1 VLARFVEPL
10 TTPQNGFE
18 AAVLAAVQRLKQAE
32 SEGVTLEAAP
42 LTAHLAA
49 LGYAAQAVVGGRCSS
64 AALALR
70 NTFVT
75 VEHVGEDGSMTE
87 LIVEPH
93 LRSHFQISR
102 PSLLYSRLIDDLP
115 DEFVGDAER
124 LSRLCYFVS
133 DQMGTSFAQN
143 GLITPPWRSV
153 HSLLTKWN
161 VDKDRSSSPDHAQ
174 KAAKPPTFARRSTT
188 TAAAVAAAQ
197 AAQYLGAVTMPWM
210 SR

>member
-1 VLARFVEPL
+1 
-10 TTPQNGFE
+10 
-18 AAVLAAVQRLKQAE
+18 
-32 SEGVTLEAAP
+32 
-42 LTAHLAA
+42 
-49 LGYAAQAVVGGRCSS
+49 
-64 AALALR
+64 
-70 NTFVT
+70 
-75 VEHVGEDGSMTE
+75 
-87 LIVEPH
+87 VEPH

-143 GLITPPWRSV
+143 GLSTPPWRSV

-161 VDKDRSSSPDHAQ
+161 VDKDRSRSPERAQ
-174 KAAKPPTFARRSTT
+174 KAAKQPTFCRRTSTDCRTT
-188 TAAAVAAAQ
+188 TAAAAAAAQ
-197 AAQYLGAVTMPWM
+197 AAQYLGAVTVPWM